1 MTLED
6 ELAKLREA
14 SAGRIPAEKR
24 AVMHAATEALRES
37 GILDGVPKV
46 GDSLP
51 AFSLKNA
58 QGVDIHSD
66 DLLSQGPL
74 VATVFRGVW

>member
-1 MTLED
+1 MTLAD
-6 ELAKLREA
+6 ELTKLREA

-24 AVMHAATEALRES
+24 AVMGAATEALRES

-51 AFSLKNA
+51 AFSLQNA

-74 VATVFRGVW
+74 VVTVFRGVW

>member
-1 MTLED
+1 MTLAD

-24 AVMHAATEALRES
+24 AVMGAATEALRES

-51 AFSLKNA
+51 AFSLQNA

-74 VATVFRGVW
+74 VVTVFRGVW